1 MKVRLTKD
9 LIGYGETLVK
19 GAEGIGRITKMEV
32 NDWGQ
37 EMIEVKI
44 PGSEAL
50 PLGWNVLEII
60 DKKFWKD
67 REIAIKRATSI
78 IMKVGPRGGYKGM
91 KITWMDNKGNERI
104 EWCNNKLETERCLE
118 IAKGYNIRV
127 YKEVV

>member
-9 LIGYGETLVK
+9 LTAYGPTLIE
-19 GAEGIGRITKMEV
+19 GAEGIAREQRVDV

-50 PLGWNVLEII
+50 PIGWNALEII

-67 REIAIKRATSI
+67 REIAVKRATHI
-78 IMKVGPRGGYKGM
+78 CVREGKRGGYKGM
-91 KITWMDNKGNERI
+91 CI
-104 EWCNNKLETERCLE
+104 EWEDTKGDKKLVWCYNKIEAERTMLLV
-118 IAKGYNIRV
+118 KKYNKTVNYDIV
-127 YKEVV
+127 